1 MSYLIGKMSNLN
13 IDIPLYGEQKTILA
27 DWLTTD
33 KHNIDI
39 VPVGSGKTF
48 LASIALPIFASDP
61 RYHKGKDII
70 YSAPTGAM
78 IKSLIWESLKQSC
91 IKYFGLVD
99 GKDINNSEL
108 TIKFPNGVFI
118 RCKSAEQRENL
129 RGLNV
134 GCWVADEAALYTQ
147 DTLQEITNRLRPKVG
162 QPDTFG
168 KLIVIST
175 PNGNGPMY
183 DLYQAALKNPEKYI
197 VRHFNY
203 LQMRSG
209 NRTFIEEQKRILSPL
224 KFAQDYMCSFDQ
236 IADQFFYTWN
246 KHKYTVDT
254 IQDRGGDLYTFH
266 DFNKRRMT
274 AIVAQVTNPGKQD
287 GKIEVLKSYAI
298 NDCSTEGIAEAIR
311 NDFPRRRINS
321 IIDMSGTQ
329 VNRDTT
335 SPFGITD
342 RIILEKYGFSI
353 VNNRNSNPLI
363 ADTDNTSNSFI
374 NRGGLVV
381 RKDDR
386 DLLDALGTYHF
397 EDGSRKKLVKYT
409 EQAYAHIDG
418 LGDCIRYGIHH
429 LFPIQHVNAGPN
441 YVTDDPR
448 FNKRPGIEHM
458 PYSPLFPGGPT
469 WDEIINNSNEGNED
483 YVSW

>member
-1 MSYLIGKMSNLN
+1 MSQSS

-33 KHNIDI
+33 KHCIDI

-48 LASIALPIFASDP
+48 LAAIALPIFASDP

-78 IKSLIWESLKQSC
+78 IKSLIWEPLKQSC
-91 IKYFGLVD
+91 MKYFNLVD

-108 TIKFPNGVFI
+108 TIKFPGGVFI

-134 GCWVADEAALYTQ
+134 GVWVADEAALYTQ

-168 KLIVIST
+168 RLVVIST
-175 PNGNGPMY
+175 PNGNGPLF
-183 DLYQAALKNPEKYI
+183 DLFQLASTSDRYI
-197 VRHFNY
+197 VRHLNY

-209 NRTFIEEQKRILSPL
+209 NREFIEEQKRILSPL
-224 KFAQDYMCSFDQ
+224 KFQQDYMCSWENVEN
-236 IADQFFYTWN
+236 QFFYTWN
-246 KHKYTVDT
+246 RHKYCHPVIDKGT
-254 IQDRGGDLYTFH
+254 DLYSFH

-274 AIVAQVTNPGKQD
+274 AVIAQVTNPGKIN

-298 NDCSTEGIAEAIR
+298 NDCSTEGIAQAIR
-311 NDFPRRRINS
+311 DDFPKRRINS

-335 SPFGITD
+335 SPFGVTD
-342 RIILEKYGFSI
+342 RILLEKYGFTI

-363 ADTDNTSNSFI
+363 ADTDNTSNGFI

-381 RKDDR
+381 QPTDKI
-386 DLLDALGTYHF
+386 LLESLGTYHF

-409 EQAYAHIDG
+409 EQNYAHIDG

-429 LFPIQHVNAGPN
+429 LFPITHDNAGVPDYITSDITVN
-441 YVTDDPR
+441 R
-448 FNKRPGIEHM
+448 MPGSEHM
-458 PYSPLFPGGPT
+458 PHSPLYPGGPT
-469 WDEIINNSNEGNED
+469 WEELINNDLQHGEENH
-483 YVSW
+483 VVW

>member
-1 MSYLIGKMSNLN
+1 MTTQN
-13 IDIPLYGEQKTILA
+13 IDIPLFGEQKTILA

-33 KHNIDI
+33 KHSIDI

-48 LASIALPIFASDP
+48 LAAIALPIFASDP
-61 RYHKGKDII
+61 RFHKGKDII

-78 IKSLIWESLKQSC
+78 IKSLIWEPLKQSC
-91 IKYFGLVD
+91 MKHFGLID

-108 TIKFPNGVFI
+108 TIKFPGGVFI

-134 GCWVADEAALYTQ
+134 GVWIADEAALYTQ
-147 DTLQEITNRLRPKVG
+147 DTLQEITNRLRPKPG
-162 QPDTFG
+162 QPDSVG
-168 KLIVIST
+168 RLIVIST
-175 PNGNGPMY
+175 PNGNGPLY
-183 DLYQAALKNPEKYI
+183 DLFQVATAMPSRYI

-209 NRTFIEEQKRILSPL
+209 NRKFIEEQKRILSPL
-224 KFAQDYMCSFDQ
+224 KFQQDYMCSWDQ
-236 IADQFFYTWN
+236 VENQFFYTWD
-246 KHKYTVDT
+246 KHKYCVEKIEDKM
-254 IQDRGGDLYTFH
+254 GDLYSFH

-274 AIVAQVTNPGKQD
+274 ATIAQVTNPRKNN
-287 GKIEVLKSYAI
+287 GKIEILKSYAI
-298 NDCSTEGIAEAIR
+298 NDCSTEGIAQAIR
-311 NDFPRRRINS
+311 ADFPKRRINS

-342 RIILEKYGFSI
+342 RVLLEKYGFTI

-363 ADTDNTSNSFI
+363 TDTDNTSNSFI

-381 RKDDR
+381 QSDDKII
-386 DLLDALGTYHF
+386 LEALGTYHF

-429 LFPIQHVNAGPN
+429 LFPINHSEGAIDQN
-441 YVTDDPR
+441 YVTDDSR
-448 FNKRPGIEHM
+448 FYRKPGSEHM
-458 PYSPLFPGGPT
+458 PASPMYPGGPT
-469 WDEIINNSNEGNED
+469 WEEMMGGKDEITNED
-483 YVSW
+483 HQVW

>member
-1 MSYLIGKMSNLN
+1 MTLRN
-13 IDIPLYGEQKTILA
+13 IDIPLFGEQKTILA

-33 KHNIDI
+33 KHAIDI

-48 LASIALPIFASDP
+48 LAAIALPIFASDP
-61 RYHKGKDII
+61 RFHKGKDII

-78 IKSLIWESLKQSC
+78 IKSLIWEPLKRSC
-91 IKYFGLVD
+91 MEYFGLED
-99 GKDINNSEL
+99 GKHINNSEL
-108 TIKFPNGVFI
+108 TIKFPSGVFI

-134 GCWVADEAALYTQ
+134 GVWIADEAALYTQ

-162 QPDTFG
+162 QPETAG
-168 KLIVIST
+168 RLIVIST
-175 PNGNGPMY
+175 PNGNGPLF
-183 DLYQAALKNPEKYI
+183 DLFQMANTMPDKYI

-209 NRTFIEEQKRILSPL
+209 NKEFIDTQKKILSPL
-224 KFAQDYMCSFDQ
+224 KFAQDYMCSWEVVEN
-236 IADQFFYTWN
+236 QFFYTWN
-246 KHKYTVDT
+246 KHKYCRPIIDK
-254 IQDRGGDLYTFH
+254 GGDLYSFH

-274 AIVAQVTNPGKQD
+274 AVIAQVINPGKLD
-287 GKIEVLKSYAI
+287 GRIEVLKSYAI
-298 NDCSTEGIAEAIR
+298 NDCSTEGIAQAIR
-311 NDFPRRRINS
+311 TDFPKRRINS

-335 SPFGITD
+335 SPFGVTD
-342 RIILEKYGFSI
+342 RVLLERYGFTI

-381 RKDDR
+381 KPDEKE
-386 DLLDALGTYHF
+386 LLEALGTYHF

-429 LFPIQHVNAGPN
+429 LFPISHGDTLIVPD
-441 YVTDDPR
+441 YVTNDSR
-448 FNKRPGIEHM
+448 YNKRPGTEHL
-458 PYSPLFPGGPT
+458 PQSPLYPGGPT
-469 WDEIINNSNEGNED
+469 WEELLKGDTQSGQED
-483 YVSW
+483 HMVW

>member
-1 MSYLIGKMSNLN
+1 MNNQRN
-13 IDIPLYGEQKTILA
+13 INVPLFGEQKTILQ

-33 KHNIDI
+33 KHCINI

-48 LASIALPIFASDP
+48 LASIALPIFATDV

-78 IKSLIWESLKQSC
+78 IKSLIWEPLKRSC
-91 IKYFGLVD
+91 IEYFGLED
-99 GKDINNSEL
+99 QKHINNSEL

-134 GCWVADEAALYTQ
+134 GIWVADEAALYTQ

-168 KLIVIST
+168 RLIVIST
-175 PNGNGPMY
+175 PNGNGPLY
-183 DLYQAALKNPEKYI
+183 DLYEMALKLPDKYI
-197 VRHFNY
+197 VRHLNY

-209 NRTFIEEQKRILSPL
+209 NRDFIETQQKILSPL
-224 KFAQDYMCSFDQ
+224 KFQQDYMCSWDVVEN
-236 IADQFFYTWN
+236 QFFYTWN
-246 KHKYTVDT
+246 KHKYCVDE
-254 IQDRGGDLYTFH
+254 IKDRMGDLYSFH

-274 AIVAQVTNPGKQD
+274 AIVAQVTNPGKLD

-298 NDCSTEGIAEAIR
+298 NDCSTEGIAQAIR
-311 NDFPRRRINS
+311 VDFPRRRINS

-342 RIILEKYGFSI
+342 RILLERYGFTI
-353 VNNRNSNPLI
+353 VNNRNNNPLI
-363 ADTDNTSNSFI
+363 ADTDNTSNAFI

-381 RKDDR
+381 QKDDKI
-386 DLLDALGTYHF
+386 LLESLGTYHF

-409 EQAYAHIDG
+409 EQQYAHIDG

-429 LFPIQHVNAGPN
+429 LFPIHHEQMDHGMPE
-441 YVTDDPR
+441 YVTSDPR
-448 FNKRPGIEHM
+448 FYKKPGGEHL
-458 PYSPLFPGGPT
+458 PHSPLYPGGPSWEELLSGKEET
-469 WDEIINNSNEGNED
+469 NNND
-483 YVSW
+483 YVEW